1 MFPYNQYLLKKF
13 PSTDSRKKFTGLL
26 DEALKQKIW
35 THQLISENKQKEMQD
50 SQNRVTST
58 GSGFGIGIATITR
71 ANDMNM
77 QKNTQEIKGAFSD
90 LESLKQKAKGVVVI
104 ANNIKGRIQKKEL
117 TNDEMND
124 IQQVMF
130 NMGMT
135 DGFTSHVTKD
145 ISGKKFF

>member
-1 MFPYNQYLLKKF
+1 M
-13 PSTDSRKKFTGLL
+13 
-26 DEALKQKIW
+26 
-35 THQLISENKQKEMQD
+35 
-50 SQNRVTST
+50 TST

-71 ANDMNM
+71 ANEMNL

-90 LESLKQKAKGVVVI
+90 LESLKTKAKGVASI
-104 ANNIKGRIQKKEL
+104 AHNIKARIQKKEL

-135 DGFTSHVTKD
+135 EGFTSHVNKD
-145 ISGKKFF
+145 MSGKKFY